1 MTKLFTLLLSI
12 TLGAAS
18 FGQVIFESDL
28 SSWTDGDPDGWMGS
42 QTNIG
47 SGNVI
52 QQPIG
57 AMHGTALA
65 QLFNE
70 DGADNHKRFSTEE
83 IPVAELETYEI
94 KIWLTGIDGSMLRT
108 GYYNPTAVSWYYN
121 DYIDVFAETGGA
133 VTMVSQT
140 VTIPS
145 GCTDAE
151 FIFSVHSTDGTIGI
165 GIDSVAIAVGEPEES
180 ETVSIYDIQYS
191 EAADFISPYADE
203 LVTTSGIVT
212 GVFLYGAAEGTFIIQ
227 DGDGPWN
234 GIYVFESGTTVEL
247 GDSVVVTGEVTE
259 YFTLTE
265 VSSVVTVNVISSGHP
280 IPNAVAVATGDIV
293 NEEYECVMVLIE
305 DAKCTNPD
313 IGFGQFEVDDNS
325 GARLIDDEMFSY
337 TPALNNYYNITGV
350 SFLSFGE
357 TKVYPRML
365 SDIEV
370 TGYAG
375 INENKNNF
383 NIYPNPAND
392 FVTLNISATAAVT
405 IYSIDGSVIY
415 KANGNVN
422 TINVSVFDA
431 GIYQVAVTENETTM
445 TTRLIVR

>member
-28 SSWTDGDPDGWMGS
+28 SSWTDTDPDGWMGS
-42 QTNIG
+42 KTNIG
-47 SGNVI
+47 SENVVE
-52 QQPIG
+52 QTIG
-57 AMHGTALA
+57 AMHGTAMA
-65 QLFNE
+65 QLFNAT
-70 DGADNHKRFSTEE
+70 GSHKRFTTEE
-83 IPVAELETYEI
+83 MPVTELETYEI
-94 KIWLTGIDGSMLRT
+94 KLWLTGMEGSMLRT
-108 GYYNPTAVSWYYN
+108 GYYNTTADGWYYN
-121 DYIDVFAETGGA
+121 DYIDVFAETGGDL
-133 VTMVSQT
+133 TMLSQT

-151 FIFSVHSTDGTIGI
+151 FILSLHSTDELVGI
-165 GIDSVAIAVGEPEES
+165 VIDSVAITIGEPEES
-180 ETVSIYDIQYS
+180 EEVSIYDIQYS
-191 EAADFISPYADE
+191 EDADFISPYADE

-212 GVFLYGAAEGTFIIQ
+212 GVFLFGAAEGTFFIQ
-227 DGDGPWN
+227 DGEGAWN
-234 GIYVFESGTTVEL
+234 GIYVYEPGTEVAL

-265 VSSVVTVNVISSGHP
+265 IVSVVTVNVISSGHP
-280 IPNAVAVATGDIV
+280 MPNAVAVATSDVV
-293 NEEYECVMVLIE
+293 NEEYEGVLVRLE

-313 IGFGQFEVDDNS
+313 AGFGQFEVDDNS
-325 GARLIDDEMFSY
+325 GVRLVDDEMFSY

-375 INENKNNF
+375 IEENENGF
-383 NIYPNPAND
+383 NLYPNPATEMI
-392 FVTLNISATAAVT
+392 TLNVNATALVN
-405 IYSIDGSVIY
+405 IYSVDGALVYS
-415 KANGNVN
+415 ANGNVN
-422 TINVSVFDA
+422 TIDVSSFDT
-431 GIYQVAVTENETTM
+431 GVYQVVVTENATTM
-445 TTRLIVR
+445 TERLIVR